1 MRRTRLC
8 LLLVSFLLPAA
19 LGAQIPVAE
28 YAARRDTVAA
38 HVREGAVLSFGATAP
53 VTDESDFHQL
63 PSFQW
68 LTGYGRPDAAFLMV
82 IHQGKPVFEMLFEP
96 KSDPRRL
103 LYNGFPP
110 DSGQLQGQ
118 TGLGL
123 TNLDALRPMLDTLVG
138 GMPLYVVTDLHS
150 RDGTMSDSLTRG
162 KRFVQQLQAGHDGVR
177 AINADLLMDSLRVTK
192 SSAEVALLRRAIA
205 ISDDGHR
212 AVMKVVKPGVNE
224 AEVQTVFDYTIREE
238 GASGSSYHAIV
249 GSGPNSTSYHYHAN
263 DRPMQA
269 GEVVVIDA
277 GALYLGYA
285 ADITRTLPVSGKFS
299 PDQAAIYRIVR
310 AAQAVAESLAR
321 PGMPVSAGDSAIRVV
336 EGRELARLGLIESP
350 EASIDPPWADSTAC
364 AQRPARC
371 RQAFLYMAHGPG
383 HGIGLEV
390 HDAGGYSYSPTG
402 KFQANEV
409 FTIEPGV
416 YISIVLL
423 DMLPDTPKN
432 RAFIAKVRPVVE
444 RYNNIGIRIEDDYL
458 VTATG
463 VEWLSRAPRE
473 LEEVEAAMK

>member
-1 MRRTRLC
+1 MRRAR
-8 LLLVSFLLPAA
+8 AA
-19 LGAQIPVAE
+19 LILASLFLAGPLAAQIPAAE
-28 YAARRDTVAA
+28 YISRRDTVAA
-38 HVREGAVLSFGATAP
+38 HLGDAALLSFGATAP
-53 VTDESDFHQL
+53 VSDEADFHQL

-68 LTGYGRPDAAFLMV
+68 LTGYGRPNAAFVMV
-82 IHQGKPVFEMLFEP
+82 VRQGRPVYQMLFEP
-96 KSDPRRL
+96 KSDPRLL

-110 DSGQLQGQ
+110 DSGRLAQQ

-123 TNLDALRPMLDTLVG
+123 TSLDLLRPLLDSLVG
-138 GMPLYVVTDLHS
+138 QLPLYVVTDLHS
-150 RDGTMSDSLTRG
+150 RDGTVSDSLTRG
-162 KRFVQQLQAGHDGVR
+162 KRYVQQLQAGH
-177 AINADLLMDSLRVTK
+177 ADLQPRSADRLMDSLRVVK
-192 SSAEVALLRRAIA
+192 SNTEIALLRRAVA

-224 AEVQTVFDYTIREE
+224 ARVQTIFDYAIREE

-263 DRPMQA
+263 DRVMPA
-269 GEVVVIDA
+269 GDVVVIDA
-277 GALYLGYA
+277 GALYVGYA
-285 ADITRTLPVSGKFS
+285 ADITRTLPVGGQFS
-299 PDQAAIYRIVR
+299 PDQAAVYRIVR
-310 AAQAVAESLAR
+310 AAQAAAESLVR
-321 PGMPVSAGDSAIRVV
+321 PGMAVGAGDSAIRAV
-336 EGRELARLGLIESP
+336 EGRELAKLGLIESP
-350 EASIDPPWADSTAC
+350 EATIDPPWADSTQC

-402 KFQANEV
+402 RFQEHEV

-416 YISIVLL
+416 YISTVLL

-458 VTATG
+458 VTANG

>member
-1 MRRTRLC
+1 MRRARPYVILAF
-8 LLLVSFLLPAA
+8 FLLTGQLA
-19 LGAQIPVAE
+19 AQIPAAE

-38 HVREGAVLSFGATAP
+38 RVGDGAVLAFGATAP
-53 VTDESDFHQL
+53 VTDEADFHQL
-63 PSFQW
+63 PSFEW

-82 IHQGKPVFEMLFEP
+82 VRQGKPVYQMLFEP

-110 DSGQLQGQ
+110 DSGQLQRQ
-118 TGLGL
+118 MGLGL
-123 TNLDALRPMLDTLVG
+123 TNLDALRPLLDTLVG
-138 GMPLYVVTDLHS
+138 GLALYVVTDLHS
-150 RDGTMSDSLTRG
+150 RDGTVSDSLTRG
-162 KRFVQQLQAGHDGVR
+162 KRFVQQLQAGHAGLQPR
-177 AINADLLMDSLRVTK
+177 TADLLMDSLRVVK
-192 SSAEVALLRRAIA
+192 SGAEIALLRRAIA

-263 DRPMQA
+263 DRVMPA
-269 GEVVVIDA
+269 GDVVVIDA

-285 ADITRTLPVSGKFS
+285 ADITRTLPVSGKFT

-310 AAQAVAESLAR
+310 AAQAAAESLVR
-321 PGMPVSAGDSAIRVV
+321 PGMAVSAGDSAIRAV
-336 EGRELARLGLIESP
+336 EGRALAKLGLVESP
-350 EASIDPPWADSTAC
+350 EATIDPPWADSAGC

-402 KFQANEV
+402 HFQEHEV

-416 YISIVLL
+416 YISTVLL

-444 RYNNIGIRIEDDYL
+444 RYDNIGIRIEDDYL
-458 VTATG
+458 VTASG

>member
-1 MRRTRLC
+1 MRRARPPV
-8 LLLVSFLLPAA
+8 LLAFLALVPPLA
-19 LGAQIPVAE
+19 AQIPAAE
-28 YAARRDTVAA
+28 YVARRDTVAA
-38 HVREGAVLSFGATAP
+38 HLGDGALLAFGATAP
-53 VTDESDFHQL
+53 VSDEADFHQL

-82 IHQGKPVFEMLFEP
+82 VRQGKPVYQMLFEP

-110 DSGQLQGQ
+110 DSGQLERQS
-118 TGLGL
+118 GLGL
-123 TNLDALRPMLDTLVG
+123 TRLELLRPLLDTLVTTL
-138 GMPLYVVTDLHS
+138 PLYVVTDLHS
-150 RDGTMSDSLTRG
+150 RDGTVSDSLTRG
-162 KRFVQQLQAGHDGVR
+162 KRFVQQFQAGHTGLEPLS
-177 AINADLLMDSLRVTK
+177 ADLLMDSLRVVK
-192 SSAEVALLRRAIA
+192 SSEEIALLRRAIA

-263 DRPMQA
+263 DRLMQA
-269 GEVVVIDA
+269 GDVVVIDA

-285 ADITRTLPVSGKFS
+285 ADITRTLPVSGKFT
-299 PDQAAIYRIVR
+299 PDQAAIYQIVR
-310 AAQAVAESLAR
+310 AAQAAAESLVR
-321 PGMPVSAGDSAIRVV
+321 PGMAVSAGDSAIRAV
-336 EGRELARLGLIESP
+336 EGRALAKLGLIESP
-350 EASIDPPWADSTAC
+350 EATIDPPWADSTQC

-402 KFQANEV
+402 HFQEHEV

-416 YISIVLL
+416 YISTVLL
-423 DMLPDTPKN
+423 DMLPDTPRN
-432 RAFIAKVRPVVE
+432 RAFIAKVRAKVE
-444 RYNNIGIRIEDDYL
+444 RYDNIGIRIEDDYL
-458 VTATG
+458 VTSSG
-463 VEWLSRAPRE
+463 VERLSRAPRE
-473 LEEVEAAMK
+473 LAEVEAAMQ